1 MIDQK
6 TIKKEAKK
14 SIKKH
19 YFRSIILVFVCSLL
33 LAGGLTLQQKI

>member
-6 TIKKEAKK
+6 AIKKEAKK

-19 YFRSIILVFVCSLL
+19 YFRSIILVYSQVD
-33 LAGGLTLQQKI
+33 LTLQQKI